1 MWIFVR
7 INFMGHLRKTPSESK
22 NVLITSIKREKN
34 IRDQTLIKQIKN
46 VNRMMTEKQKIKCNY
61 LLQQKNILKP
71 RRVSALSKK
80 VFFFL
85 FMLFLFSVN
94 FFILFYIAVDV
105 VEVLFEIL
113 LFWNK
118 KRKSRQYIFLLF

>member
-1 MWIFVR
+1 ME
-7 INFMGHLRKTPSESK
+7 HLRKTPSESK

-94 FFILFYIAVDV
+94 FFILFHIAVDV

-113 LFWNK
+113 LF
-118 KRKSRQYIFLLF
+118 

>member
-1 MWIFVR
+1 
-7 INFMGHLRKTPSESK
+7 MGHLRKTPSESK

-46 VNRMMTEKQKIKCNY
+46 FNRMMTEKQKIKCNY

-85 FMLFLFSVN
+85 CMLFLFSVN
-94 FFILFYIAVDV
+94 FFILFYIAVDI
-105 VEVLFEIL
+105 VEVLCEIL
-113 LFWNK
+113 LF
-118 KRKSRQYIFLLF
+118 

>member
-1 MWIFVR
+1 ME
-7 INFMGHLRKTPSESK
+7 HLRKTPSESK

-34 IRDQTLIKQIKN
+34 IRDQTPIKQIKN

-113 LFWNK
+113 LF
-118 KRKSRQYIFLLF
+118 